1 MMIVTTRFTKKK
13 AVLAV
18 LLLGLVMALAIIF
31 VSAHDTARLE
41 DETYCLN
48 TNEARVDYLNSLGWQ
63 VEQEPLETL
72 QFQLPEQ
79 LEEPYLSYNELQ
91 DAQGFDLS
99 TACGKQVARFT
110 YAVTNYPDRS
120 EGVQLNLYVC
130 EDQPIAGDVFC
141 AGPGGFQKTLVYP
154 ED

>member
-18 LLLGLVMALAIIF
+18 LLLGVVMALAIILT
-31 VSAHDTARLE
+31 SAHDTAQHQE
-41 DETYCLN
+41 ETVLDS
-48 TNEARVDYLNSLGWQ
+48 NEARVSYLSSLGWQ
-63 VEQEPLETL
+63 VEPEPVETL

-91 DAQGFDLS
+91 DSQGFDLS

-110 YAVTNYPDRS
+110 YAVTNYPNRP

-130 EDQPIAGDVFC
+130 EDRPVAGDVFC
-141 AGPGGFQKTLVYP
+141 AGVGGFQETLVYP
-154 ED
+154 ES

>member
-13 AVLAV
+13 AVLAI
-18 LLLGLVMALAIIF
+18 LLLGVVMALAIILT
-31 VSAHDTARLE
+31 SAHDTAQHQE
-41 DETYCLN
+41 ETVLDS
-48 TNEARVDYLNSLGWQ
+48 NEARVSYLSSLGWQ
-63 VEQEPLETL
+63 VEPEPVETL

-91 DAQGFDLS
+91 DSQGFDLS

-110 YAVTNYPDRS
+110 YAVTNYPNRP

-130 EDQPIAGDVFC
+130 EDRPVAGDVFC
-141 AGPGGFQKTLVYP
+141 AGGGGFQETLVYP
-154 ED
+154 ES